1 MDPDE
6 LSRYCSRLSLSEE
19 DGPVAVIGADLQDL
33 GRRKLSLSLIGKI
46 VGNRDVNRDAFRV
59 TISSIWRTTKG
70 LEIEAMGN
78 NLFVFRFNCMLD
90 RKRVLEGGPWTFDK
104 QLLVLKEASGVG
116 RVTEVDFSWSHF
128 WIQLH
133 NLPLVCMGKEVG
145 LYLGGKIGKVLE
157 VDTGDG
163 GDCAGKFIR
172 LRVLLEVDKPLKRGL
187 RVALGEGE
195 ELTSVL
201 SCYERLPN
209 FCYYCGK
216 IGHMVRECPVKVGG
230 LVDISGDKFGPWMK
244 APIPFRTR
252 GFGGRRGDFNQLE
265 NAKDKEKNVN
275 GVQVDREKDSSSSR
289 SANVEE
295 AEREDKLVGT
305 VDVDDGKENVVPM
318 PEEEVVGAVTRSRQK
333 RWKRRAREKGDIH
346 IADSDVAVRKRD
358 SSKKWGSRFFFEQSW
373 ADDSDCKSI
382 VKKAWQ
388 SGFSLGAVA
397 EVQNKVGAVSSRL
410 RDWNI
415 LKRKAEDRELRGLR
429 CELEDLF
436 KCNQGGSV
444 YAKMMEVEQKIDKIL
459 EKNEVFW
466 RQRSRALWLKEGD
479 KNTRYFHNK
488 ATQRRK
494 KNRIL
499 GLMDKGGFWKE
510 KSEDVKFIVTDFFQQ
525 LIRSKNPSAE
535 DLKARYI
542 TPYSRNESL
551 GRYMAPNPQDE
562 S

>member
-1 MDPDE
+1 
-6 LSRYCSRLSLSEE
+6 
-19 DGPVAVIGADLQDL
+19 
-33 GRRKLSLSLIGKI
+33 
-46 VGNRDVNRDAFRV
+46 
-59 TISSIWRTTKG
+59 
-70 LEIEAMGN
+70 MGN

-145 LYLGGKIGKVLE
+145 LYLGGKIGKHQFLLELGVLVVE
-157 VDTGDG
+157 EGILISLKMLRIRRKMENNFTWCNRHFG
-163 GDCAGKFIR
+163 GDLIHER
-172 LRVLLEVDKPLKRGL
+172 LNRFFCSMGWRGL
-187 RVALGEGE
+187 FVDA
-195 ELTSVL
+195 
-201 SCYERLPN
+201 
-209 FCYYCGK
+209 
-216 IGHMVRECPVKVGG
+216 MVVHKEFGG
-230 LVDISGDKFGPWMK
+230 LDH
-244 APIPFRTR
+244 RTI
-252 GFGGRRGDFNQLE
+252 LVE
-265 NAKDKEKNVN
+265 NIVKK
-275 GVQVDREKDSSSSR
+275 VDR
-289 SANVEE
+289 
-295 AEREDKLVGT
+295 
-305 VDVDDGKENVVPM
+305 
-318 PEEEVVGAVTRSRQK
+318 
-333 RWKRRAREKGDIH
+333 
-346 IADSDVAVRKRD
+346 RD

-535 DLKARYI
+535 DLKAVLGAVDSRVTRDMNEI
-542 TPYSRNESL
+542 LGACFTGEEVSAALNQMCPLKAPGSDGLPALFFQKFWDIVGPGVTKAVLAVLNEGASMETFSCNTPRLDPAGPTRGALPVFRTFKINFIRFKNHCE
-551 GRYMAPNPQDE
+551 PIE
-562 S
+562 